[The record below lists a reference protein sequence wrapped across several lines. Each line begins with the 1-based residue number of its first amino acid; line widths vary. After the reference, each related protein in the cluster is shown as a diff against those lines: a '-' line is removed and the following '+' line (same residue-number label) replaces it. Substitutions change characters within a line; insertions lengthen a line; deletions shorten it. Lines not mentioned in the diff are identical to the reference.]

1 MPVLFEPSRHESLA
15 GAAWDERVARD
26 AIERIVEDTLAR
38 GTPHTLWPVHPLDNE
53 HGDSRAPITGLDI
66 GAAGV
71 VWALDRLAR
80 AGATR
85 QRIDLRAGLE
95 DLAARNVAQ
104 VRPLGYGVESYLI
117 GRAGV
122 LLTQFRVAP
131 DPAVADH
138 LASSIAANAD
148 HPSRE
153 LQWGAPGTMHAAVEM
168 YERTGETRW
177 RDLFRASAA
186 ALAASLTAIS
196 GTQWSMWTQDLYGQ
210 KVHYLGAGHGFVGN
224 AGALAR
230 GSALLEPDE
239 WQWWREHIV
248 ATVTANIV
256 RDGSRANWPGWYAP
270 TGNRRFFVQ
279 WCHGAP
285 GFVVALAT
293 IDDVRLDPIL
303 DAAGE
308 LIWAAGPLV
317 KGAGLCHGTA
327 GNGYAFLKMYA
338 RTGDKRWLER
348 ARAFAMHAIAQSDAH
363 AAQYGMRRHSLW
375 TGDPGLALYLWSC
388 ITATA
393 AWPTLDPDGPA

>member
-138 LASSIAANAD
+138 L
-148 HPSRE
+148 
-153 LQWGAPGTMHAAVEM
+153 L
-168 YERTGETRW
+168 
-177 RDLFRASAA
+177 
-186 ALAASLTAIS
+186 SLI
-196 GTQWSMWTQDLYGQ
+196 
-210 KVHYLGAGHGFVGN
+210 
-224 AGALAR
+224 
-230 GSALLEPDE
+230 
-239 WQWWREHIV
+239 HI
-248 ATVTANIV
+248 
-256 RDGSRANWPGWYAP
+256 
-270 TGNRRFFVQ
+270 
-279 WCHGAP
+279 
-285 GFVVALAT
+285 
-293 IDDVRLDPIL
+293 
-303 DAAGE
+303 
-308 LIWAAGPLV
+308 
-317 KGAGLCHGTA
+317 
-327 GNGYAFLKMYA
+327 
-338 RTGDKRWLER
+338 
-348 ARAFAMHAIAQSDAH
+348 
-363 AAQYGMRRHSLW
+363 
-375 TGDPGLALYLWSC
+375 
-388 ITATA
+388 
-393 AWPTLDPDGPA
+393 